1 MVSSTVLTGYLDEVL
16 DAFHSPKDTTLS
28 TDYTGNPEHLLIHQ
42 LQIKGHQ
49 CIMVTKISQMI
60 KRAHSLA
67 TRKRTGTRRKNLP
80 IQISLVV
87 RCHSLTVY

>member
-60 KRAHSLA
+60 KRAHP
-67 TRKRTGTRRKNLP
+67 LP
-80 IQISLVV
+80 LERGQAPGGKTYQFKFL
-87 RCHSLTVY
+87 